1 MSNQVLVTGGAGFIG
16 SHLVEKLASKGHKVF
31 VIDNLSSGNLKNLSK
46 IKKNI
51 FVKKID
57 ISNYKSL
64 EKFFVNKKFKCI
76 FHLAGKADIVP
87 SIKNPKLY
95 FDTNVKGT
103 FNLLELSRKFGVK
116 KIIYTASSTCYGI
129 PKKYPTS
136 ENESLSPMYPYAL
149 TKKLGE
155 DLVLHYGKVYKLSA
169 ISLRLFNVYGPRSR
183 TAGTYGAV
191 LGVFLSQKINDY
203 PLTIVGDGK
212 QTRDFTYV
220 SDIVD
225 AIYCVYKKNK
235 KIVDVFNVGSG
246 KTVSVINLAKRI
258 SKKFIYIP
266 KRPGEP
272 DCTFADIKK
281 IKKHFGWKPKIDIN
295 TGIKIVLKN
304 IDNWKTAKLWTK
316 NSIAKAT
323 VDWFKYL
330 K

>member
-16 SHLVEKLASKGHKVF
+16 SHLVEKLANKGLKVF
-31 VIDNLSSGNLKNLSK
+31 VIDNFSSGNLKNLSSL
-46 IKKNI
+46 KKNI
-51 FVKKID
+51 IIKKID
-57 ISNYKSL
+57 ISNYVSL
-64 EKFFVNKKFKCI
+64 KKIFIRNKIECI

-87 SIKNPKLY
+87 SIRNPKLY

-103 FNLLELSRKFGVK
+103 FNLLELARKYNVK

-129 PKKYPTS
+129 PSKFPTS
-136 ENESLSPMYPYAL
+136 ENEVLSPQYPYAL
-149 TKKLGE
+149 TKKIGE

-191 LGVFLSQKINDY
+191 LGVFLAQKLNNY
-203 PLTIVGDGK
+203 PLTIVGNGK

-225 AIYCVYKKNK
+225 AIYCVYKNK
-235 KIVDVFNVGSG
+235 KNIVDVFNVGSG
-246 KTVSVINLAKRI
+246 KTISVMALAKKI
-258 SKKFIYIP
+258 SNKFIFIP

-272 DCTFADIKK
+272 DITFANIKK
-281 IKKHFGWKPKIDIN
+281 IKKFYNWKPKINIHN
-295 TGIKIVLKN
+295 GIKKVLKN
-304 IDNWKTAKLWTK
+304 IDNWKSAKLWTK
-316 NSIAKAT
+316 DQIAVAT
-323 VDWFKYL
+323 SDWFKYL

>member
-16 SHLVEKLASKGHKVF
+16 SHLVEKLAAKGYKVF
-31 VIDNLSSGNLKNLSK
+31 VVDNFSSGSLKNLST

-51 FVKKID
+51 FIKKVD

-64 EKFFVNKKFKCI
+64 KKVFLNNKIECI

-87 SIKNPKLY
+87 SIRNPKVY

-103 FNLLELSRKFGVK
+103 FNLLELARIHGVK

-136 ENESLSPMYPYAL
+136 EKEIISPMYPYAL

-155 DLVLHYGKVYKLSA
+155 DLILHYGKVYKLSA

-191 LGVFLSQKINDY
+191 LGVFLSQRINKY
-203 PLTIVGDGK
+203 PLTIVGNGK

-225 AIYCVYKKNK
+225 AIYCVYKKKK
-235 KIVDVFNVGSG
+235 KIVDIFNVGSG
-246 KTVSVINLAKRI
+246 KTVSVMTLAKKL
-258 SKKFIYIP
+258 SDKFIFIP

-272 DCTFADIKK
+272 DSTFADISK
-281 IKKHFGWKPKIDIN
+281 IKRNYKWKPKIDIN
-295 TGIKIVLKN
+295 KGISLVLKN
-304 IDNWKTAKLWTK
+304 IDDWKTAKLWTK

>member
-1 MSNQVLVTGGAGFIG
+1 MSNYVLITGGASFIG
-16 SHLVEKLASKGHKVF
+16 SHLSEFLVKKKLKVI
-31 VIDNLSSGNLKNLSK
+31 VVDNLSSGTAKNLKPIEQK
-46 IKKNI
+46 IIFKK
-51 FVKKID
+51 VD
-57 ISNYKSL
+57 ILNYKKV
-64 EKFFVNKKFKCI
+64 EKIFKKFKIKSI

-87 SIKNPKLY
+87 SIVNPKLY
-95 FDTNVKGT
+95 FETNVIGT
-103 FNLLELSRKFGVK
+103 QNILELSRKYKVE

-136 ENESLSPMYPYAL
+136 EKDSILPQYPYAL
-149 TKKLGE
+149 TKKIGE
-155 DLVLHYGKVYKLSA
+155 DLILHYGKVYKLSA

-191 LGVFLSQKINDY
+191 LGVFLSQRINKY
-203 PLTIVGDGK
+203 PLTIVGNGK

-225 AIYCVYKKNK
+225 AIYCVYKKKK
-235 KIVDVFNVGSG
+235 KIVDIFNVGSG
-246 KTVSVINLAKRI
+246 TTVSVMTLAKKL
-258 SKKFIYIP
+258 SDKFIFIP

-272 DCTFADIKK
+272 DSTFADISK
-281 IKKHFGWKPKIDIN
+281 IKKNYKWKPKIDIN
-295 TGIKIVLKN
+295 KGISLVLKN
-304 IDNWKTAKLWTK
+304 IDDWKNAKLWTK

>member
-1 MSNQVLVTGGAGFIG
+1 MSNYVLITGGAGFIG
-16 SHLVEKLASKGHKVF
+16 SHLSEFLVKKKLKVI
-31 VIDNLSSGNLKNLSK
+31 VVDNLSSGTAKNLKPIEQK
-46 IKKNI
+46 IIFKK
-51 FVKKID
+51 VD
-57 ISNYKSL
+57 ILNYKKV
-64 EKFFVNKKFKCI
+64 EKIFKKFKIKFI

-87 SIKNPKLY
+87 SIVNPKLY
-95 FDTNVKGT
+95 FETNVIGT
-103 FNLLELSRKFGVK
+103 QNILELSRKYKVE

-136 ENESLSPMYPYAL
+136 EKDSILPQYPYAL
-149 TKKLGE
+149 TKKIGE
-155 DLVLHYGKVYKLSA
+155 DLILHYGKVYKLSA

-191 LGVFLSQKINDY
+191 LGVFLSQRINKY
-203 PLTIVGDGK
+203 PLTIVGNGK

-225 AIYCVYKKNK
+225 AIYCVYKKKK
-235 KIVDVFNVGSG
+235 KIVDIFNVGSG
-246 KTVSVINLAKRI
+246 TTVSVMTLAKKL
-258 SKKFIYIP
+258 SDKFIFIP

-272 DCTFADIKK
+272 DSTFADISK
-281 IKKHFGWKPKIDIN
+281 IKKNYKWKPKIDIN
-295 TGIKIVLKN
+295 KGISLVLKN
-304 IDNWKTAKLWTK
+304 IDDWKNAKLWTK

>member
-16 SHLVEKLASKGHKVF
+16 SHLVEKLAAKGYKVF
-31 VIDNLSSGNLKNLSK
+31 VVDNFSSGSLKNLST

-51 FVKKID
+51 FIKKVD

-64 EKFFVNKKFKCI
+64 KKVFLNNKIECI

-87 SIKNPKLY
+87 SIRNPKVY

-103 FNLLELSRKFGVK
+103 FNLLELARIHGVK

-136 ENESLSPMYPYAL
+136 EKEIISPMYPYAL

-155 DLVLHYGKVYKLSA
+155 DLILHYGKVYKLSA

-191 LGVFLSQKINDY
+191 LGVFLSQRINKY
-203 PLTIVGDGK
+203 PLTIVGNGK

-225 AIYCVYKKNK
+225 AIYCVYKKKK
-235 KIVDVFNVGSG
+235 KIVDIFNVGSG
-246 KTVSVINLAKRI
+246 KTVSVMTLAKKL
-258 SKKFIYIP
+258 SDKFIFIP

-272 DCTFADIKK
+272 NSTFANISK
-281 IKKHFGWKPKIDIN
+281 IKRNYKWKPKIDIN
-295 TGIKIVLKN
+295 EGISLVLKN
-304 IDNWKTAKLWTK
+304 IDDWKTAKLWTK